1 MILLCDVGNTNLSFG
16 VSDGQTIIDTFRLNT
31 DVSKTSD
38 EYWIQMKNL
47 ISPQKVTEIA
57 ISSVVPRITEKLKD
71 IAHKHFNLEPLVV
84 GPGVKTGLNVKTDHP
99 REVGADLICDAVGVE
114 DFHKPM
120 LIVDL
125 GTAIKYIYVK
135 NKTILGVII
144 TPGVNI
150 SIKALVGNTALL
162 PDIDIEIPKK
172 VLGTNTIACM
182 QSGVTYGVAAQVDG
196 LIERISEEVREPFDV
211 ILTGGLSQTIAPLCK
226 HPLTRDPDL
235 VLKGLLTIFNRN
247 QK

>member
-1 MILLCDVGNTNLSFG
+1 MILLFDVGNTTVG
-16 VSDGQTIIDTFRLNT
+16 IGISDGMHIIDTFRLNT
-31 DVSKTSD
+31 EVQKTAD
-38 EYWIQMKNL
+38 EYWIQMRSL
-47 ISPQKVTEIA
+47 IPVGQIDSIA
-57 ISSVVPRITEKLKD
+57 ISSVVPRITEKLRE
-71 IAHKHFNLEPLVV
+71 IALKHFKLEPLIV

-99 REVGADLICDAVGVE
+99 REVGADLICDAVAVE
-114 DFHKPM
+114 EDIPT
-120 LIVDL
+120 LVVDL

-144 TPGVNI
+144 TPGVAI

-196 LIERISEEVREPFDV
+196 LIDRIKEEVKEDFNV
-211 ILTGGLSQTIAPLCK
+211 ILTGGLSETIAPLCK
-226 HPLTRDPDL
+226 HPLRRDPDL
-235 VLKGLLTIFNRN
+235 VLKGLLQIYHRN
-247 QK
+247 VK